1 MTAPNVLLSCQE
13 PITNNRLLVMLIP
26 TLRLENAR
34 AAPFIAFFPTLKQRS
49 IRIFSWSGAKLTWY
63 LSGLMTR
70 RANSKTLKTGAF

>member
-26 TLRLENAR
+26 TLRLENAS

-49 IRIFSWSGAKLTWY
+49 IRSGFFH
-63 LSGLMTR
+63 GV
-70 RANSKTLKTGAF
+70 AFN